1 LETSKRIK
9 TKGEIMTVRE
19 LVGGEVVGI
28 EPSATMRDAT
38 RLMSDRDVGAL
49 AVQLGGRLVGIL
61 SERDVMRSCA
71 DGADLDIVTVGD
83 WMTRDPDALDPD
95 MTVEDAAEWMLAAGY
110 RHLPILDGVS
120 VVGMVSIKDILWGLT
135 EPSAV

>member
-1 LETSKRIK
+1 
-9 TKGEIMTVRE
+9 MTVRE
-19 LVGGEVVGI
+19 LVGGEVVGVD
-28 EPSATMRDAT
+28 PLGTMRDAT

-49 AVQLGGRLVGIL
+49 AVQQDGRLVGIL
-61 SERDVMRSCA
+61 TERDVMRACA
-71 DGADLDIVTVGD
+71 DGTDLDVVTVGE

-95 MTVEDAAEWMLAAGY
+95 MTVDEAAEWMLAAGY

-135 EPSAV
+135 KPSAV